1 MTKPPIVEAH
11 KTYRAWNDGR
21 LEEVDPR
28 IRPDAVVC
36 RRVADYA
43 PAPIPMALGRG
54 TCARCGAPIAF
65 DRTGQFPDVPKV
77 CMQCEGILPLPIEGQ
92 A

>member
-1 MTKPPIVEAH
+1 MKPPIVEAH
-11 KTYRAWNDGR
+11 KTYRAWDDGR

-36 RRVADYA
+36 RRVVDYA
-43 PAPIPMALGRG
+43 PAPIPPGLGRA
-54 TCARCGAPIAF
+54 TCARCGAAITF
-65 DRTGQFPDVPKV
+65 DPTGEFQDCPKV
-77 CMQCEGILPLPIEGQ
+77 CMQCEGIAPLPIEWR